1 MWRAQGESNPCFRR
15 ERAKSR
21 IANRCGSVADPP
33 VSANASGKQ
42 PSQARAKTK
51 WVPMGTGPRSLPRRL
66 VPLLSGGSIPANAYG
81 FAPGPSAILTSRAA
95 ALIGE
100 VACSVQD
107 IEVRQETER
116 FIVGELYN
124 GCSDAVGARV
134 KLQAVF
140 RDKTGQV
147 VIVREF
153 WPASTRNVAAKN
165 TYAFSNFDV
174 GDPPV
179 ATMSS
184 T

>member
-1 MWRAQGESNPCFRR
+1 
-15 ERAKSR
+15 
-21 IANRCGSVADPP
+21 
-33 VSANASGKQ
+33 
-42 PSQARAKTK
+42 
-51 WVPMGTGPRSLPRRL
+51 MGTGPRSLPRRL

-95 ALIGE
+95 ALIG
-100 VACSVQD
+100 VVACRATGVAACSVQD